1 MDDFG
6 SLHADTHVWPLGI
19 VEPDNPFQYAS
30 AFIPCRYRHLVKPF
44 NLQYSVRSFCDG
56 VFQRVATLGHADANP
71 SPLQLRHIFIAAI
84 LTPTIRVTFPDL
96 G

>member
-6 SLHADTHVWPLGI
+6 SLHADTHVWPLGV

-44 NLQYSVRSFCDG
+44 DLQYSVRSFGDG
-56 VFQRVATLGHADANP
+56 VFQRVAALVMLMLIPRRFSSATYSL
-71 SPLQLRHIFIAAI
+71 LQY
-84 LTPTIRVTFPDL
+84 
-96 G
+96 